1 MLEVSFLRRFLP
13 SLDFDLEKKIVE
25 PVRIHHG
32 LAEPRWALTHT
43 GSVKEK
49 EFEGFYFQNHSYH
62 LIRIRVQSK

>member
-1 MLEVSFLRRFLP
+1 MLENSFLRRFLP
-13 SLDFDLEKKIVE
+13 SLDFDLEKKIAE

-32 LAEPRWALTHT
+32 LAEPRWALTHTHT

-62 LIRIRVQSK
+62 LIRI